1 MPKMYITVPYR
12 SSSAIKN
19 LQVDALNSKALCT
32 FTNGKVYEYDNVS
45 KRAIINVLFNPDVSL
60 GFWVNNNLV
69 NSQRAEQTPELSDE
83 LAAQQIKTDVQSN
96 PDEYQ
101 LLAARFDKLDK
112 KLEGDLKAKRNK
124 LDAIL
129 KEDKVNLPEFA

>member
-1 MPKMYITVPYR
+1 MISMYITVPYR

-32 FTNGKVYEYDNVS
+32 FTNGKVYEYENVS

-69 NSQRAEQTPELSDE
+69 NTERANQVSELSDE
-83 LAAQQIKTDVQSN
+83 LFAES
-96 PDEYQ
+96 
-101 LLAARFDKLDK
+101 
-112 KLEGDLKAKRNK
+112 LKQRQALRNK
-124 LDAIL
+124 LDATL
-129 KEDKVNLPEFA
+129 KADKLNLPEFA

>member
-32 FTNGKVYEYDNVS
+32 FTNGKCYEYDNVS
-45 KRAIINVLFNPDVSL
+45 KRAIINVLFNPAVSL

-69 NSQRAEQTPELSDE
+69 NSQRADQTPELSEE
-83 LAAQQIKTDVQSN
+83 LVEQQVKTDVQLN
-96 PDEYQ
+96 KDEYQ
-101 LLAARFDKLDK
+101 LIADRFTKIENSAAYKR
-112 KLEGDLKAKRNK
+112 GLKNAS
-124 LDAIL
+124 
-129 KEDKVNLPEFA
+129 EPQLPELV